1 MKVSGRAQLEKLWH
15 WIWQRFTGLQ
25 VQSHVMIYTLSC
37 VVPGLVLGVYF
48 AYLYPSLN
56 EYRNDITSQTL
67 RFSDFS
73 QLQMSSREYLTLSD
87 LIFASGE
94 TYLVNGTMRQGENLR
109 AVLLKSFY
117 DVKDDGFQKRSA
129 KLGRQ
134 TLKLVESQQ
143 GRLAQLA
150 TARSMDVSRLSADML
165 ETYDSDAEQLV
176 TLLAQIK
183 IALGQEL
190 SELQQKELV
199 LERSYVSDVI
209 LSVIVYILYIFF
221 LWRAHVFVM
230 VAPLEKLTSSKNELI
245 RRNDN
250 WPVEYRSLAGALD
263 QYFSELN
270 NKALFQQFLSTL
282 SSRFMQAHS
291 LKDAVERSMGDL
303 CHWYHAECAVYL
315 ELSAKTSDIKLRYV
329 VDSKPSNDVQ
339 GPHRSGARL
348 LKDEMITLV
357 NLLLSDGSPV
367 HVIPSEDDPLV
378 DRANRMGLAG
388 SIIMPIHKTEETH
401 SCIVL
406 VSSTSPNTFTDWN
419 SLTLISGLFRIGID
433 RRHAEE
439 RLEERVRFR
448 TMQLQ
453 QRQELL
459 EKAKQTAEEA
469 QASAEK
475 DRLIA
480 EQANQAKTQF
490 LASMSHEL
498 RTPFNGVL
506 GMSKLLSDTALN
518 AEQQRFVGAISSSSE
533 RLYRLMTTILDY
545 SKMETSESPL
555 ERRSFDLREELN
567 EIDLSFRYQAIEKGL
582 KLRIECEDPGVS
594 FNGSIDSIKQVVT
607 NLLNNAIKYSDE
619 GEINVLGSF
628 IKQTSKTA
636 LLRFEVS
643 DQGPGI
649 PDEFLPELFKPFT
662 QDAKNL
668 NVKEGC
674 GLGLAICKQLCSL
687 MESEI
692 VLSSSSEEGSVFT
705 FSVEVQ
711 VEPNQIAKKRCTPN
725 TPQEIALRCLI
736 VEDDDVNRMLA
747 RLLLEKLGCEVEEA
761 SNGEEALQ
769 LIKQGNT
776 YNAILMDCNMP
787 VMDGLEA
794 TRRIMD
800 LHQAGRLDFF
810 PAVFALTGDV
820 TKENLTKCQQAGMQ
834 GCLSKPIDLDELSD
848 ALEHLSQSEAV

>member
-1 MKVSGRAQLEKLWH
+1 
-15 WIWQRFTGLQ
+15 
-25 VQSHVMIYTLSC
+25 
-37 VVPGLVLGVYF
+37 
-48 AYLYPSLN
+48 
-56 EYRNDITSQTL
+56 
-67 RFSDFS
+67 
-73 QLQMSSREYLTLSD
+73 
-87 LIFASGE
+87 
-94 TYLVNGTMRQGENLR
+94 
-109 AVLLKSFY
+109 
-117 DVKDDGFQKRSA
+117 
-129 KLGRQ
+129 
-134 TLKLVESQQ
+134 
-143 GRLAQLA
+143 
-150 TARSMDVSRLSADML
+150 
-165 ETYDSDAEQLV
+165 
-176 TLLAQIK
+176 
-183 IALGQEL
+183 
-190 SELQQKELV
+190 
-199 LERSYVSDVI
+199 
-209 LSVIVYILYIFF
+209 
-221 LWRAHVFVM
+221 
-230 VAPLEKLTSSKNELI
+230 
-245 RRNDN
+245 
-250 WPVEYRSLAGALD
+250 
-263 QYFSELN
+263 
-270 NKALFQQFLSTL
+270 
-282 SSRFMQAHS
+282 
-291 LKDAVERSMGDL
+291 
-303 CHWYHAECAVYL
+303 
-315 ELSAKTSDIKLRYV
+315 
-329 VDSKPSNDVQ
+329 
-339 GPHRSGARL
+339 
-348 LKDEMITLV
+348 
-357 NLLLSDGSPV
+357 
-367 HVIPSEDDPLV
+367 
-378 DRANRMGLAG
+378 
-388 SIIMPIHKTEETH
+388 
-401 SCIVL
+401 
-406 VSSTSPNTFTDWN
+406 
-419 SLTLISGLFRIGID
+419 
-433 RRHAEE
+433 
-439 RLEERVRFR
+439 
-448 TMQLQ
+448 MQLQ